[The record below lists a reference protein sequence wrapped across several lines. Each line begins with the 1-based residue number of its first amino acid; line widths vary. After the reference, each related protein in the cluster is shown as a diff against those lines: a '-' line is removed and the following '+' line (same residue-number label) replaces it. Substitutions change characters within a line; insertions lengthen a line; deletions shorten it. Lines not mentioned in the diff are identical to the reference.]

1 MSLKLA
7 IYGYDT
13 DIAKLV
19 LETIDEQ
26 NFELDDLFFLTPLSG
41 EYDAV
46 SVRGKNYFVEA
57 VDEFDFSKADV
68 ALFLSTKDESE
79 RLVLKAKEKGCVV
92 VDNSHL
98 FSGDKNTC
106 TIVPQ
111 INDYD
116 VKKAIENKL
125 VIPALAPS
133 VELILALSV
142 LHDEFGVDKANAT
155 ALESVSEFGQLGTQT
170 LAHESTLL
178 LNGMASDHQGFKAQL
193 AFNLHSHI
201 GEVLDTNFTDH
212 ESTIISET
220 QRVLGKFTRG
230 LNVTSVLVPVFYGHT
245 MVVNVEL
252 EQAATLSEVQKAFA
266 DSEYTE
272 LCENDRL
279 LSPVEDSIN
288 QRKVLVSRV
297 RQTEGSKKSFS
308 FELMMDNSRFGEAI
322 SLVEIIKLIAKNN

>member
-13 DIAKLV
+13 DIGKLV

-26 NFELDDLFFLTPLSG
+26 NFELDDLFPLTPLSG

-57 VDEFDFSKADV
+57 VDEFDFSKAAV

-245 MVVNVEL
+245 MVVNV
-252 EQAATLSEVQKAFA
+252 
-266 DSEYTE
+266 
-272 LCENDRL
+272 
-279 LSPVEDSIN
+279 
-288 QRKVLVSRV
+288 
-297 RQTEGSKKSFS
+297 
-308 FELMMDNSRFGEAI
+308 
-322 SLVEIIKLIAKNN
+322 